1 MTLAISVVFGD
12 FFLLFRLYFY
22 LFIIFCGEYDI
33 VGIFMYIFVDMLV
46 ILDIWRMMCTSAR
59 YVYDHYLARPPPS
72 SSSVT
77 KQLCLRNRLR
87 KEFLFYY
94 HGDY

>member
-22 LFIIFCGEYDI
+22 LFFIFCGEYDI

-77 KQLCLRNRLR
+77 KQLCL
-87 KEFLFYY
+87 
-94 HGDY
+94 